1 MKAVQDNE
9 FTSHDIAVSEL
20 VAKINS
26 LKNKIVDHEIK
37 DQSNSMMFVNLE
49 EKIAVLEAENTEF
62 IRQNEVL
69 SEQLNK
75 KEK

>member
-1 MKAVQDNE
+1 
-9 FTSHDIAVSEL
+9 
-20 VAKINS
+20 
-26 LKNKIVDHEIK
+26 
-37 DQSNSMMFVNLE
+37 MMFVNLE

>member
-26 LKNKIVDHEIK
+26 LKGKIVDHEIK
-37 DQSNSMMFVNLE
+37 D
-49 EKIAVLEAENTEF
+49 
-62 IRQNEVL
+62 
-69 SEQLNK
+69 
-75 KEK
+75 

>member
-26 LKNKIVDHEIK
+26 LKGKIVDHEIK

-49 EKIAVLEAENTEF
+49 EKIAVLEAEYTEF

>member
-26 LKNKIVDHEIK
+26 LKGKIVDHEIK